1 VLVLVLHMPTLVPV
15 LCHPPS
21 GHVIHNSSTVISK
34 RALHEIYIVLG
45 TVFYGISIVFAK
57 EAMNINMGP
66 NSFNALQ
73 YVVGAVFLLATR
85 KRLKR
90 YVNGD
95 KGVSYTTAPMSPK
108 LRVIQS
114 YLPEFIRTHSQCE
127 LLMLGVMCAIP
138 GFLASA
144 LNQFGLCSID
154 AGKSAFLS
162 SLYVVITPL
171 IQYVLQGSNA
181 NLTIHT
187 WYSAV
192 VCLIGTYLLSGASFD
207 SIGTGEIV
215 TVFGSFLISLEI
227 LLNDY
232 SIERVDCIDLTC
244 VQMCTS
250 MTLCILVSIVLEPDG
265 MYNVLMFT
273 STSLGPVPSK
283 DLVFWS
289 LVLVVGGGIFEAM
302 AFQLHV
308 VGQMHATGSRAALLF
323 GLEAVVTGIGAY
335 FFLGEILSNIELVGC
350 TMILVSTLIVTAINE
365 ADEDNVPP
373 ERDVKPLMA

>member
-1 VLVLVLHMPTLVPV
+1 MPTLVPI
-15 LCHPPS
+15 LCQPPS
-21 GHVIHNSSTVISK
+21 SHVHHLNHSSRILSK
-34 RALHEIYIVLG
+34 RSLHEIYIVLG
-45 TVFYGISIVFAK
+45 TIFYGISIVFAK

-95 KGVSYTTAPMSPK
+95 KDVSYSTTPISPK
-108 LRVIQS
+108 LQMIQS
-114 YLPEFIRTHSQCE
+114 YLPEVFRTHPQCE
-127 LLMLGVMCAIP
+127 LMLLGVMCAIP

-144 LNQFGLCSID
+144 LNQFGLVSID

-171 IQYVLQGSNA
+171 IQYVLHGSSA

-232 SIERVDCIDLTC
+232 SIDRVDCIDLTC

-250 MTLCILVSIVLEPDG
+250 MTLCLVVSVLLEPNG
-265 MYNVLMFT
+265 IYNVLMFT
-273 STSLGPVPSK
+273 STTLGPPEGAK
-283 DLVFWS
+283 DLIFWS

-308 VGQMHATGSRAALLF
+308 VGQMHASGSRAALLF

-335 FFLGEILSNIELVGC
+335 FFLGEVLSNIELVGC

-365 ADEDNVPP
+365 ADDDNNPP
-373 ERDVKPLMA
+373 DREVKPVMV

>member
-1 VLVLVLHMPTLVPV
+1 MPILS
-15 LCHPPS
+15 CHPTHL
-21 GHVIHNSSTVISK
+21 HVQHVQSPAISK
-34 RALHEIYIVLG
+34 RSLHEIYIVLG
-45 TVFYGISIVFAK
+45 TVFYGVSIVFAK

-73 YVVGAVFLLATR
+73 YVVGAIFLLATR

-95 KGVSYTTAPMSPK
+95 KDVKYTTSPMSPR
-108 LRVIQS
+108 LQHIQRC
-114 YLPEFIRTHSQCE
+114 LPEQFSSHPQCE
-127 LLMLGVMCAIP
+127 LFMLGIMCALP
-138 GFLASA
+138 GFSASA
-144 LNQFGLCSID
+144 LNQLGLCSID

-171 IQYVLQGSNA
+171 IQYVLQGSKA

-192 VCLIGTYLLSGASFD
+192 VCLIGTYLLSGASLD
-207 SIGTGEIV
+207 TIGSGEIL

-232 SIERVDCIDLTC
+232 SIERVDVVDLTC

-250 MTLCILVSIVLEPDG
+250 MTLCVIVSCLLEPNG
-265 MYNVLMFT
+265 MYNVVTFT
-273 STSLGPVPSK
+273 PTSLTPADST
-283 DLVFWS
+283 DLVYWS
-289 LVLVVGGGIFEAM
+289 IVLVVGGGIFEAM

-308 VGQMHATGSRAALLF
+308 VGQMHASGSRAALLF
-323 GLEAVVTGIGAY
+323 GLEAVVTGIGAF
-335 FFLGEILSNIELVGC
+335 FFLGEVLSNTELVGC
-350 TMILVSTLIVTAINE
+350 TMILVSTLIVTSMNE
-365 ADEDNVPP
+365 AEDEAGS
-373 ERDVKPLMA
+373 ERHVKPLMV

>member
-1 VLVLVLHMPTLVPV
+1 MPIL
-15 LCHPPS
+15 LCRPPS
-21 GHVIHNSSTVISK
+21 SHVIHTSVLTK
-34 RALHEIYIVLG
+34 RSLHELYIVLG

-73 YVVGAVFLLATR
+73 YVVGAIFLLVTR

-95 KGVSYTTAPMSPK
+95 KDVKYTTSPISPR
-108 LRVIQS
+108 LLHIQQ
-114 YLPEFIRTHSQCE
+114 YLPDHWRSHPQCE
-127 LLMLGVMCAIP
+127 LYLLGIMCAIP
-138 GFLASA
+138 GFSASA
-144 LNQFGLCSID
+144 LNQLGLCSID
-154 AGKSAFLS
+154 ASKSAFLS

-171 IQYVLQGSNA
+171 IQYVLQGSKA

-207 SIGTGEIV
+207 SIGSGEIL

-232 SIERVDCIDLTC
+232 SIERVDVIDLTC

-250 MTLCILVSIVLEPDG
+250 MTLCILVSCFLEPQG
-265 MYNVLMFT
+265 MYNVLSFT
-273 STSLGPVPSK
+273 STSLIPTTST
-283 DLVFWS
+283 DLVFWTF
-289 LVLVVGGGIFEAM
+289 VLIVGGGIFEAM

-308 VGQMHATGSRAALLF
+308 VGQMHASGSRAALLF

-335 FFLGEILSNIELVGC
+335 FFLGELLSNIELVGC
-350 TMILVSTLIVTAINE
+350 SMILVSTLIVTSMNE
-365 ADEDNVPP
+365 SEDESGSD
-373 ERDVKPLMA
+373 RDIKPLMV

>member
-1 VLVLVLHMPTLVPV
+1 MPNLLPL
-15 LCHPPS
+15 LCRAPAPHGTALAPLF
-21 GHVIHNSSTVISK
+21 SK
-34 RALHEIYIVLG
+34 RSLHELYIVLG
-45 TVFYGISIVFAK
+45 TIFYGVSIVFAK

-73 YVVGAVFLLATR
+73 YVVGAVFLLCTR

-90 YVNGD
+90 YVNGNKEEKD
-95 KGVSYTTAPMSPK
+95 VHYVKTPLSPVLVS
-108 LRVIQS
+108 IQRKF
-114 YLPEFIRTHSQCE
+114 PDNIRHHPQFE
-127 LLMLGVMCAIP
+127 LLLLGVLGALP
-138 GFLASA
+138 GFSASA
-144 LNQFGLCSID
+144 LNQLGLCSID

-171 IQYVLQGSNA
+171 IQYVLHGSKA

-207 SIGTGEIV
+207 SIGAGELL
-215 TVFGSFLISLEI
+215 TVFGAFLISLEI

-250 MTLCILVSIVLEPDG
+250 MILCIVISLIIEPMG
-265 MYNVLMFT
+265 MYNVITFT
-273 STSLGPVPSK
+273 STALSPTPTT
-283 DLVFWS
+283 DLVYWS
-289 LVLVVGGGIFEAM
+289 FVLVVGGGIFEAM

-308 VGQMHATGSRAALLF
+308 VGQMHASGSRAALLF

-335 FFLGEILSNIELVGC
+335 FFLGEVLSNVELVGC
-350 TMILVSTLIVTAINE
+350 TMILVSTLIVTSMNE
-365 ADEDNVPP
+365 ADDDNQ
-373 ERDVKPLMA
+373 ERELKPLMV

>member
-1 VLVLVLHMPTLVPV
+1 MPIF

-21 GHVIHNSSTVISK
+21 SHIVHTSPAISK
-34 RALHEIYIVLG
+34 KSLHEIYIVLG

-95 KGVSYTTAPMSPK
+95 KDVKYTTSPISPR
-108 LRVIQS
+108 LA
-114 YLPEFIRTHSQCE
+114 YLQQFLPDTIRSHPQCE
-127 LLMLGVMCAIP
+127 LFMLGIMCALP
-138 GFLASA
+138 GFSASA
-144 LNQFGLCSID
+144 LNQLGLCSID
-154 AGKSAFLS
+154 ASKSAFLS

-171 IQYVLQGSNA
+171 IQYVLQGSKA

-207 SIGTGEIV
+207 SIGSGEIL

-232 SIERVDCIDLTC
+232 SIERVDVIDLTC

-250 MTLCILVSIVLEPDG
+250 MTLCIIVASVLEPNG
-265 MYNVLMFT
+265 MYNVITFT
-273 STSLGPVPSK
+273 STSLTPITSI
-283 DLVFWS
+283 DLIFWS
-289 LVLVVGGGIFEAM
+289 IVLVVGGGIFEAM

-308 VGQMHATGSRAALLF
+308 VGQMHASGARAALLF
-323 GLEAVVTGIGAY
+323 GLEAVVTGISAY
-335 FFLGEILSNIELVGC
+335 FFLGEMLSNIELVGC
-350 TMILVSTLIVTAINE
+350 TMILVSTLIVTSMHE
-365 ADEDNVPP
+365 ADEEHIAS
-373 ERDVKPLMA
+373 ERDIKPLMV